1 MSEVLQNYL
10 GTTRA
15 IGNSDP
21 SECSEA
27 ITPSDSA
34 ELDPKPRGIYVG
46 GAGTVVATMLT
57 KSGTSTNDVSFICQ
71 AGAILPIRPSKIKS
85 TGTTATSIV
94 GLY

>member
-1 MSEVLQNYL
+1 MSEVLPNYSESSR
-10 GTTRA
+10 T

-21 SECSEA
+21 SEYAEA
-27 ITPSDSA
+27 VTPHDTNT
-34 ELDPKPRGIYVG
+34 LDPKPRALYVG
-46 GAGTVVATMLT
+46 GAGTVVATMLG
-57 KSGTSTNDVSFICQ
+57 KDGTTSSEVSFVCQ